1 MRRREFLEIILAGSG
16 PSWFPKR
23 IGSGFLDETKGDTSR
38 LPDLPLHAREA
49 MGFLERAIDEHAG
62 IVLPY
67 FRITFTDK
75 PGFLDHEHWD
85 WSENLG
91 RWLYGR
97 IFARRILNDTSNLE
111 FEQRIAEQICRTM
124 GPDGLHYYPDTIACG
139 NERPTGVAILWD
151 NRSVFMGLTQF
162 WSLTGDPETGRRLKR
177 MFDTLDRHAVRG
189 PRRGQ
194 AYYAVDEIPRGYQPK
209 EVVDFTVGQNTGGF
223 ILPFLDYYLLSKDE
237 RALNLALHL
246 ADFLVEY
253 HLARRPAE
261 SGPRLGISNVHGA
274 LFAAA
279 GVAETVRFSGKK
291 RHLEWARGLYEHTRD
306 HLSSEYGWVAEH
318 EEMRPPRYGP
328 GVQMATEGCAIV
340 DMVNLAVRLA
350 EQGYPDCWDLVERFS
365 RNYLAEGQLLNTTRL
380 RRDAPR
386 SYSNCST
393 DQGMPE
399 RVRGAFVG
407 WGGPADFLHLKA
419 RHGPMVQNCCGSHY
433 PFGLYVLWQRI
444 ITEAPDGIHVNLG
457 FTHESSACEVRSW
470 SPFQGKITA
479 RLTKPGDL
487 FLRLPYWIER
497 ARTVVE
503 IEGRPVTARW
513 RGNVLHFPRLEASRT
528 VRVQYPLR
536 SEVRTERFAGYETE
550 AEWRGDTVLHVSPE
564 GKLVPLFDRREWVKR
579 LGEK

>member
-1 MRRREFLEIILAGSG
+1 MRRREFLEAMLAGSA
-16 PSWFPKR
+16 PSWLPN
-23 IGSGFLDETKGDTSR
+23 KGRTDFRAQATEDGSR
-38 LPDLPLHAREA
+38 LPDLPFHAREA
-49 MGFLERAIDEHAG
+49 MGFLERAVDDQAG
-62 IVLPY
+62 FILPY
-67 FRITFTDK
+67 FRITFSNK

-97 IFARRILNDTSNLE
+97 IFARRILNDASNLG
-111 FEQRIAEQICRTM
+111 FEQRLAEQIFRTM

-151 NRSVFMGLTQF
+151 NRSIFMGLTQF
-162 WSLTGDPETGRRLKR
+162 WSLTGDEDTGRKLKR
-177 MFDTLDRHAVRG
+177 MFETLDRYAVRG
-189 PRRGQ
+189 PGHGQ

-223 ILPFLDYYLLSKDE
+223 ILPFLDYYRLSKDE
-237 RALNLALHL
+237 RALNLALQL
-246 ADFLVEY
+246 ADFVVEH
-253 HLARRPAE
+253 HLARRPADA
-261 SGPRLGISNVHGA
+261 GPRLGISNVHGA

-291 RHLEWARGLYEHTRD
+291 EHLAWARELYQHTRD

-365 RNYLAEGQLLNTTRL
+365 RNYLTEGQLLDTTPL
-380 RRDAPR
+380 RSDGTR
-386 SYSNCST
+386 SYNKCST

-399 RVRGAFVG
+399 RARGAFVG
-407 WGGPADFLHLKA
+407 WGGPADFLHPKA

-433 PFGLYVLWQRI
+433 PFGLNLVWERI
-444 ITEAPDGIHVNLG
+444 ITDAPDGIHVNLG
-457 FTHESSACEVRSW
+457 FTHRTSACEVRSW
-470 SPFQGKITA
+470 SPIQGKITA
-479 RLTKPGDL
+479 RLNKSRDL
-487 FLRLPYWIER
+487 LLRLPDWIDR
-497 ARTVVE
+497 KRTIVQ
-503 IEGRPVTARW
+503 IEGKPVTASW
-513 RGNVLHFPRLEASRT
+513 RGNSLHFQELQAGRT
-528 VRVQYPLR
+528 VQVEYALR
-536 SEVRTERFAGYETE
+536 REVRTERFAGYEIE

-564 GKLVPLFDRREWVKR
+564 GTLVPLFNRREWVKV
-579 LGEK
+579 